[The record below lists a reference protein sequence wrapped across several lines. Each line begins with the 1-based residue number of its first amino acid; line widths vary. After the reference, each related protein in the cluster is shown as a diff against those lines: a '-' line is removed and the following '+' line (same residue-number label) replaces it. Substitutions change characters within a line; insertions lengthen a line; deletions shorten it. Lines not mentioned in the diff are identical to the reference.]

1 MGKIV
6 QKSSPGAKPKRFE
19 GAKQITKKPNK
30 PERKGKGKFNK
41 PVHKGKGKF
50 DKRGKQRHDK
60 QAKEEEQEEASNDE
74 EMSVDGSD
82 FDDEMAQVEAEIAEV
97 DDTNLNEEEF
107 KKFETGELDLPSDPE
122 DDEPESEVG
131 AEEEDLDEYYRELG
145 IDPEEMKTSPSK
157 KKLKKP

>member
-1 MGKIV
+1 
-6 QKSSPGAKPKRFE
+6 
-19 GAKQITKKPNK
+19 
-30 PERKGKGKFNK
+30 
-41 PVHKGKGKF
+41 
-50 DKRGKQRHDK
+50 
-60 QAKEEEQEEASNDE
+60 
-74 EMSVDGSD
+74 MSVDGSD